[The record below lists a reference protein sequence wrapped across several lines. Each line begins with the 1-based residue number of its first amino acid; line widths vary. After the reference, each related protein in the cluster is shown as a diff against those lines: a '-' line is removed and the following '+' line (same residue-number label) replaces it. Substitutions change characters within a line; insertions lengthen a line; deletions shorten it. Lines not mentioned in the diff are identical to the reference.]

1 MAVGSVS
8 RLSQKVLQIRRFLP
22 YFGFVESS
30 KSPILIEARREELRR
45 LGVQALYLFGSRAMG
60 YEHARSDYDYAVLLK
75 EEGHK
80 RGDALYDKLYDLL
93 SPISPRTLENDVLD
107 IVFLRDAGLELRF
120 HVIRHG
126 RVLFESDPSAR
137 MNFEARTTLLYCDY
151 RPVLDEFDRNLL
163 ESL

>member
-1 MAVGSVS
+1 MA
-8 RLSQKVLQIRRFLP
+8 
-22 YFGFVESS
+22 SS
-30 KSPILIEARREELRR
+30 NPILTKAHQEELRR

-60 YEHARSDYDYAVLLK
+60 YEHARSDYDYAVLVK

-80 RGDALYDKLYDLL
+80 RGDALHDRLYDVL

-126 RVLFESDPSAR
+126 RVLFEGDPGAK